1 MAGRAAAHAEI
12 AALTDDA
19 AGRRLLRVLT
29 CGSVDDGKSTLIGR
43 LLHECGAI
51 FEDQRAALENDSKRY
66 GTTGESVDFALL
78 LDGLEAEREQG
89 ITIDVAYRYF
99 ATGKCSFIVADTP
112 GHEQYTRNMATGASN
127 SDAAIILVDARKG
140 VLAQT
145 RRHAVICS
153 LLGIRHVVLA
163 VNKMD
168 LVGYA
173 QGVFDRIAADFRSF
187 ASPLSFNA
195 VMPIP
200 ISARFGDNVIERGRN
215 MAWHAGP
222 ALLEHLEAV
231 EIDAAQESLPF
242 RFPVQWV
249 NRPDQGFRGFAGTIA
264 SGRIRRGDA
273 IRVARNGAA
282 SRIARILA
290 GDEDVEGARAGDAVT
305 LTLGDELDIGRG
317 DLLVPPDHRPEV
329 ADQFAAHLIWMSA
342 EPLLPGRSYL
352 MRIGTRW
359 VATTVSSI
367 KHKLDINHLEPRAA
381 RILAVNEIGLCNFT
395 TATPVAFD
403 SYESNRETGAFI
415 IVDRYTN
422 ETVGAGMI
430 VFGLRRATNIHPEH
444 LAIEKGAR
452 AWLKHQRPCI
462 VWFTGLSASGKS
474 TVAKLVEAHLHGTG
488 HHTYMLDG
496 DNVRHG
502 LNNDLGFT
510 DADRVENIRR
520 VGEVAKLFVDAG
532 LIVLC
537 AFISPFRAER
547 QMVRDL
553 VGEGEFIEVF
563 VDTPIEECRRRDP
576 KGLYAKV
583 DQGRLKN
590 FTGVDS
596 PYEPPQHPDLVLR
609 TRDHEADELARVVVE
624 HLRAAGSLQFAEAGG
639 GRDEIK

>member
-1 MAGRAAAHAEI
+1 MAGQAAAQAEI
-12 AALTDDA
+12 AVVADA
-19 AGRRLLRVLT
+19 GAGRRLLRVLT
-29 CGSVDDGKSTLIGR
+29 CGSVDNGKSTLIGR

-51 FEDQRAALENDSKRY
+51 FDDQLSALENDSRRY
-66 GTTGESVDFALL
+66 GTTGENIDFALL

-99 ATGKCSFIVADTP
+99 ATDRCSFIVADTP

-140 VLAQT
+140 ISAQT

-168 LVGYA
+168 LVGHS
-173 QGVFDRIAADFRSF
+173 QGEFDRIAAEFRSF
-187 ASPLSFNA
+187 ASQLSFDTVA
-195 VMPIP
+195 PIP
-200 ISARFGDNVIERGRN
+200 ISARFGDNVVERGRN
-215 MAWHAGP
+215 MAWYGGP
-222 ALLEHLEAV
+222 ALLRYLESI
-231 EIDAAQESLPF
+231 EIEAALETLPF

-249 NRPDQGFRGFAGTIA
+249 NRPDPEFRGFAGTVA
-264 SGRIRRGDA
+264 SGRIRRGDPV
-273 IRVARNGAA
+273 RVARNGAA
-282 SRIARILA
+282 TRVERIVTA
-290 GDEDVEGARAGDAVT
+290 DHDVEAAGAGDAVT
-305 LTLGDELDIGRG
+305 LTLADDLDIGRG
-317 DLLVPPDHRPEV
+317 DLLVPPDRRPEV

-352 MRIGTRW
+352 MRIGTQW
-359 VATTVSSI
+359 VPAMVSSI
-367 KHKLDINHLEPRAA
+367 KHKLDINHLEPLAA
-381 RILAVNEIGLCNFT
+381 RTLAVNEIGLCNF
-395 TATPVAFD
+395 AAAVPVAFD

-430 VFGLRRATNIHPEH
+430 AFALRRATNIHPEH
-444 LAIEKGAR
+444 LAIEKEAR
-452 AWLKHQRPCI
+452 ARLKHQRPCI

-474 TVAKLVEAHLHGTG
+474 TIAKLVEAQLHVAG

-502 LNNDLGFT
+502 LNHDLGFT

-537 AFISPFRAER
+537 AFISPFGAER
-547 QMVRDL
+547 RMVRDL
-553 VGEGEFIEVF
+553 VGGGEFLEVF

-576 KGLYAKV
+576 KGLYAKA
-583 DQGRLKN
+583 DLGALKN

-596 PYEPPQHPDLVLR
+596 PYEPPEHPELVLR
-609 TRDHEADELARVVVE
+609 TREHDAGELARLVVE
-624 HLRAAGSLQFAEAGG
+624 HLRAEGLL
-639 GRDEIK
+639 R